1 MTRSPVAAAPRPLF
15 ALLSDAIL
23 VLLDPP
29 GASAS
34 SVPGPRST
42 STSSGAYAA
51 FEAPTYQRRGIR
63 IAGLDESVT
72 EARAG
77 QSPRGG
83 SPVR

>member
-15 ALLSDAIL
+15 ALLSDAML
-23 VLLDPP
+23 ALLDPP
-29 GASAS
+29 GAGTSPVPGARSAS
-34 SVPGPRST
+34 PSVG
-42 STSSGAYAA
+42 GYAA

-63 IAGLDESVT
+63 IAGLEEPVT